1 MDSQTELRYRQS
13 NRLLSL
19 LLDNHTVEEVVE
31 TISYLMEKPVV
42 FKDATRKMQTLNHGC
57 WNQSLIPAIICA

>member
-13 NRLLSL
+13 NRLLRL

-42 FKDATRKMQTLNHGC
+42 FIDINFTIRGMSRTDE
-57 WNQSLIPAIICA
+57 I

>member
-31 TISYLMEKPVV
+31 TISYLMERQL
-42 FKDATRKMQTLNHGC
+42 FL
-57 WNQSLIPAIICA
+57 LI